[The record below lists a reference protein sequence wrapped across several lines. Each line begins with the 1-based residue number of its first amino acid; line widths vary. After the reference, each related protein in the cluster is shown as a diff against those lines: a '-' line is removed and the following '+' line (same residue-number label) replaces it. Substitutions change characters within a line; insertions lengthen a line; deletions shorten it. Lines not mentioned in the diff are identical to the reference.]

1 MSLPSERSQTGFKE
15 FIPNAVTLAGLCLG
29 CLSLLLAWEGKTLES
44 GLAILLAGVFDGLD
58 GRIARAIGVQSEL
71 GKELDSLSDLVC
83 FGVAPAFLM
92 AASGVWRLGLLGFSG
107 MFVYI
112 ACGAFRLARF
122 NLEHSHDQTAFFSGL
137 PIPMAGGL
145 LASLAI
151 LKGGG
156 NPALASPESL
166 LGFLLVLGALM
177 VSRVPFPSIK
187 KASLGAFFR
196 PRMLLA
202 WVLLAAFGLA
212 WPYALPFLLCL
223 GYLFI
228 GLGRLFLAELADRNK
243 KARVLSFQDRP
254 KGSASKRSKKGPP
267 SSERKHVFKLIRLR
281 KDEGRGA

>member
-1 MSLPSERSQTGFKE
+1 
-15 FIPNAVTLAGLCLG
+15 
-29 CLSLLLAWEGKTLES
+29 
-44 GLAILLAGVFDGLD
+44 
-58 GRIARAIGVQSEL
+58 
-71 GKELDSLSDLVC
+71 
-83 FGVAPAFLM
+83 M
-92 AASGVWRLGLLGFSG
+92 AASGVWRLGLLGFFG

-122 NLEHSHDQTAFFSGL
+122 NLEHPHDPSTFFSGL

-156 NPALASPESL
+156 NPVLASPENL
-166 LGFLLVLGALM
+166 LGFLLILGALM

-187 KASLGAFFR
+187 KASIGALFR

-202 WVLLAAFGLA
+202 GILLAAFGLA

-228 GLGRLFLAELADRNK
+228 GLGRLFLAELAGRNK
-243 KARVLSFQDRP
+243 KARVCRFKTGRRVRLQRVPRKGHLRASGSMYLS
-254 KGSASKRSKKGPP
+254 
-267 SSERKHVFKLIRLR
+267 
-281 KDEGRGA
+281 